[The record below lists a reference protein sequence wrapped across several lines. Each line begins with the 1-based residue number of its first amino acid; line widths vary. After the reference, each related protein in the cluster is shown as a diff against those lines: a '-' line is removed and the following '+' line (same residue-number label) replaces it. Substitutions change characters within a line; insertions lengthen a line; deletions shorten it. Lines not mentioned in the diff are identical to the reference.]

1 MQCWEYGRFVTG
13 AITRRWSDGAQVK
26 IVKQLEKTR
35 SIAGYT
41 DSLYEVQVG
50 GAMQT
55 LWGGELANAVYPLS
69 DGSVFL
75 ARVVGTGTGKLRQ
88 VEARLHT
95 GRNTLRFPTIEVQ
108 ETDRFGYSLGVLA
121 SGGRGLA
128 GVERIFR
135 LKFTYEACDYP
146 NGEVIL
152 LQRGSQLVL
161 GPRALSSSNEVGSQT
176 YKLVFPRDP
185 GGRPNQIRELATV
198 TERNEN
204 GKILRQKTT
213 LTTHHWTGS
222 RVIK

>member
-1 MQCWEYGRFVTG
+1 MQCWEYGRFVAG
-13 AITRRWSDGAQVK
+13 ATTRRWSDGAHVK
-26 IVKQLEKTR
+26 IVKQLEKMR
-35 SIAGYT
+35 SVAGYT
-41 DSLYEVQVG
+41 DSLYDVQVG
-50 GAMQT
+50 GEIKT
-55 LWGGELANAVYPLS
+55 LWGGELANTAYPLS
-69 DGSVFL
+69 DGRVFL

-95 GRNTLRFPTIEVQ
+95 GSNTLRFPTIEVQ
-108 ETDRFGYSLGVLA
+108 ETARFGYSLGVLA
-121 SGGRGLA
+121 SGGQGLA
-128 GVERIFR
+128 GVERLFR

-146 NGEVIL
+146 NGEVLL

-176 YKLVFPRDP
+176 YKLLFPRDP
-185 GGRPNQIRELATV
+185 GGRPNQIRELATI

-213 LTTHHWTGS
+213 ITTHRWTGS